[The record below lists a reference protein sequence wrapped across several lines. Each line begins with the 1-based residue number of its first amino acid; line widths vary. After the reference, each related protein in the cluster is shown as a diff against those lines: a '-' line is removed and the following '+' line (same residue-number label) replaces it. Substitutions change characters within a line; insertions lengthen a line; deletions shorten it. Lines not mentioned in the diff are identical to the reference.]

1 MQIVIQKQTQRMGH
15 SLRLHSCHHKHNV
28 DVDVEA
34 KVNVT
39 CERGFGLIMKHENL
53 ATLNIFHVS
62 VVHSC
67 KLSIDRQNILQRT
80 VLGAAPSPI

>member
-1 MQIVIQKQTQRMGH
+1 MGH

-34 KVNVT
+34 KATVT
-39 CERGFGLIMKHENL
+39 CERGFRLTMKHENL

-67 KLSIDRQNILQRT
+67 KLSINGQKEVYYGKIYYKRT
-80 VLGAAPSPI
+80 VLGAAPSPM